1 MSRLLLKLPTL
12 LALLVLTACVTLVA
26 PYDATF
32 DQSLNK
38 FSEDTAKFTAAA
50 KAGGPE
56 RRFDSKEAV
65 AYYASSYNLL
75 DRLIQRAG
83 TKRGKACASNAAVQA
98 IANSPTTRTELPAD
112 FLDADCIEVELYSV
126 RLNLDQMNY
135 AHETGGVLTREEAI
149 ATNTALEQ
157 TILNAIRTFL
167 ENKG

>member
-1 MSRLLLKLPTL
+1 MPILLRLPA
-12 LALLVLTACVTLVA
+12 LAVLLVLTACVTLVA

-38 FSEDTAKFTAAA
+38 LSEDTAKFTAAV

-65 AYYASSYNLL
+65 AYYAGAYNVL
-75 DRLIQRAG
+75 DRLIQRASI
-83 TKRGKACASNAAVQA
+83 KRGKACVSNAAVQA
-98 IANSPTTRTELPAD
+98 IADSPTTRTELPDD
-112 FLDADCIEVELYSV
+112 FLQADCVEVELYSV
-126 RLNLDQMNY
+126 RLHLDQMNY

-149 ATNTALEQ
+149 ATNTALEL